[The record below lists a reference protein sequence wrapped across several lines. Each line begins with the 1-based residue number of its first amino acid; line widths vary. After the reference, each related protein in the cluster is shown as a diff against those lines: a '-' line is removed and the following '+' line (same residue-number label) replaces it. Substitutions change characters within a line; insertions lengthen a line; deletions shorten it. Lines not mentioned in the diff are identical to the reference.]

1 MTSGPRLASDA
12 RAEGWSRS
20 WDAGRPREGSRGLR
34 DAGERAAPAGRRGQK
49 GRRAAIDADRSCSMR
64 AVVASWAMIPAA
76 ATTPQMAIQ
85 TQPSV

>member
-1 MTSGPRLASDA
+1 MTSGRLASEAMAD
-12 RAEGWSRS
+12 GWSPSR
-20 WDAGRPREGSRGLR
+20 DAGRPRVGSRGLQ
-34 DAGERAAPAGRRGQK
+34 DAGGLAAPVGRRGQK

-85 TQPSV
+85 SQPSV